1 MILVRL
7 RPSLKKLVNQSA
19 MAAGYG
25 YEITSAND
33 VLKMGAGEKES
44 DQLRFAV
51 LTGLVKVGQVSLKRA
66 VSLGS
71 IV

>member
-1 MILVRL
+1 
-7 RPSLKKLVNQSA
+7 

>member
-1 MILVRL
+1 
-7 RPSLKKLVNQSA
+7 

-51 LTGLVKVGQVSLKRA
+51 LTGLVKVGQVGREWLWDTFCEIHISSKHTDINVQAYRY
-66 VSLGS
+66 
-71 IV
+71 

>member
-1 MILVRL
+1 M
-7 RPSLKKLVNQSA
+7 STE

-51 LTGLVKVGQVSLKRA
+51 LTGLVKVGQVC
-66 VSLGS
+66 
-71 IV
+71 

>member
-1 MILVRL
+1 MTEALTFASLLDYTIVYVLV
-7 RPSLKKLVNQSA
+7 SA

-51 LTGLVKVGQVSLKRA
+51 LTGLVKVGQV
-66 VSLGS
+66 GH
-71 IV
+71 

>member
-1 MILVRL
+1 
-7 RPSLKKLVNQSA
+7 

-51 LTGLVKVGQVSLKRA
+51 LTGLVKVGQVTNKDVLNTVLHLLVGGEFDMENNFVIK
-66 VSLGS
+66 VSH
-71 IV
+71 